1 MLKCL
6 LKKIKMKIT
15 LKLKIHFSFYNN
27 CLLQKFENYLIAKS
41 LQDLKKRS
49 KGWINRVQMD
59 NSNIHM
65 IYVLL
70 DGVGDLPHPDLDG
83 KTPLEAANTPTLD
96 KIASN
101 GTIGEVISVGKGIA
115 PESDIAVFNMLGYKF
130 EHADYAGRGVIE
142 AIGVGIDFKDG
153 DLALRGNYS
162 TLDENEV
169 ITDRRAGRH
178 IEKEDADGIAKELEE
193 KIQFSI
199 PDTKIVVAPTI
210 GHRVTVRIRAP
221 SKKLSSRITNTDPAY
236 SNIGG
241 MGVAKAVGDF
251 LKVEKCLPLE
261 DVEDAKITSNLVN
274 EFSEQSINIMKNSDI
289 NKKRKEQNKK
299 QLSCILLRDAGNK
312 YPDVPP
318 INEKHEMKFSCIVD
332 MPVELGISEV
342 LKMKAFEAGGLTD
355 YEEKAKVAAKAME
368 THNAIYVHLKGP
380 DEFGHDGDAIGKMKN
395 IEEIDQRF
403 FKTLV
408 ENIDSSNVAIII
420 SADHS
425 TPCINKGHS
434 DDPVPVVVSA
444 DFIKNDGTT
453 RMTEEQAKKGSIG
466 LLQGA
471 EVVTKSLELIRSQIK
486 PNH

>member
-1 MLKCL
+1 
-6 LKKIKMKIT
+6 
-15 LKLKIHFSFYNN
+15 
-27 CLLQKFENYLIAKS
+27 
-41 LQDLKKRS
+41 
-49 KGWINRVQMD
+49 MD
-59 NSNIHM
+59 NSKVHM

-70 DGVGDLPHPDLDG
+70 DGVGDLPHPNLNG

-101 GTIGEVISVGKGIA
+101 GVIGEVISVGKGIA

-130 EHADYAGRGVIE
+130 EHVDYAGRGVIE

-162 TLDENEV
+162 TLNEEEI

-193 KIQFSI
+193 KIKFSD

-210 GHRVTVRIRAP
+210 GHRVTVRIRTP
-221 SKKLSSRITNTDPAY
+221 SKKLSSKITNTDPAY

-251 LKVEKCLPLE
+251 LKIEKCLPLE
-261 DVEDAKITSNLVN
+261 DVENSKFTANLVN
-274 EFSEQSINIMKNSDI
+274 EFSEQSIKIMKESKI
-289 NKKRKEQNKK
+289 NKKRKEENKK

-312 YPDVPP
+312 YPDVSP
-318 INEKHEMKFSCIVD
+318 INEKHKMKFSCIVD

-355 YEEKAKVAAKAME
+355 YEEKARVAANAME
-368 THNAIYVHLKGP
+368 TQNAIYVHIKGP

-408 ENIDSSNVAIII
+408 ENIDSSKVAIII

-434 DDPVPVVVSA
+434 DDPVPVIVSA

-471 EVVTKSLELIRSQIK
+471 EVVTKSLELIRSQIE

>member
-1 MLKCL
+1 
-6 LKKIKMKIT
+6 
-15 LKLKIHFSFYNN
+15 
-27 CLLQKFENYLIAKS
+27 
-41 LQDLKKRS
+41 
-49 KGWINRVQMD
+49 
-59 NSNIHM
+59 M

-101 GTIGEVISVGKGIA
+101 GAIGEVISVGKGIA

-130 EHADYAGRGVIE
+130 KHADYVGRGVIE
-142 AIGVGIDFKDG
+142 AIGIGIDFKDG

-162 TLDENEV
+162 TLNDEEV
-169 ITDRRAGRH
+169 IIDRRAGRH
-178 IEKEDADGIAKELEE
+178 IEKADADGVAKEIEE
-193 KIQFSI
+193 KIGLS
-199 PDTKIVVAPTI
+199 PDISVVVSPTI
-210 GHRVTVRIRAP
+210 GHRVTVRIRKD
-221 SKKLSSRITNTDPAY
+221 SQKLSSRITNTDPAY

-251 LKVEKCLPLE
+251 LKIEKCLPL
-261 DVEDAKITSNLVN
+261 DDTEDAKFTANLVN
-274 EFSEQSINIMKNSDI
+274 EFSEKSISIMKQSQI
-289 NKKRKEQNKK
+289 NKRRQEENKK

-312 YPDVPP
+312 YPDVIP
-318 INEKHEMKFSCIVD
+318 INEKYGMNFSCIVD
-332 MPVELGISEV
+332 MPVEIGISEV

-368 THNAIYVHLKGP
+368 TQNAIYVHLKGP
-380 DEFGHDGDAIGKMKN
+380 DEFGHDGDALGKMKN

-408 ENIDSSNVAIII
+408 ENIDSSKVAIVI

-434 DDPVPVVVSA
+434 DDPVPVIVSG
-444 DFIKNDGTT
+444 DFIKKDGTT

-471 EVVTKSLELIRSQIK
+471 EVVEKSLELIKSQI
-486 PNH
+486 

>member
-1 MLKCL
+1 M
-6 LKKIKMKIT
+6 
-15 LKLKIHFSFYNN
+15 
-27 CLLQKFENYLIAKS
+27 A
-41 LQDLKKRS
+41 
-49 KGWINRVQMD
+49 
-59 NSNIHM
+59 NSDIHM

-101 GTIGEVISVGKGIA
+101 GAIGEVISVGKGIA

-130 EHADYAGRGVIE
+130 KHADYVGRGVIE
-142 AIGVGIDFKDG
+142 AIGIGIDFKDG

-162 TLDENEV
+162 TLNDEG
-169 ITDRRAGRH
+169 IIIDRRAGRH
-178 IEKEDADGIAKELEE
+178 IEKADADGVAKEIEE
-193 KIQFSI
+193 KIKLSSSDI
-199 PDTKIVVAPTI
+199 SVVVSPTI
-210 GHRVTVRIRAP
+210 GHRVTVRIRKE
-221 SKKLSSRITNTDPAY
+221 SQKLSSRITNTDPAY

-251 LKVEKCLPLE
+251 LKIEKCLPLE
-261 DVEDAKITSNLVN
+261 DTDDSKFTANLVN
-274 EFSEQSINIMKNSDI
+274 EFSEKSISIMKESQI
-289 NKKRKEQNKK
+289 NKKRQDENKK
-299 QLSCILLRDAGNK
+299 ELSCILLRDAGNK
-312 YPDVPP
+312 YPDVIP
-318 INEKHEMKFSCIVD
+318 INEKYGMNFSCIVD
-332 MPVELGISEV
+332 MPVEIGISEV

-368 THNAIYVHLKGP
+368 TQNAIYVHLKGP

-408 ENIDSSNVAIII
+408 ENIDSSKVAIII

-434 DDPVPVVVSA
+434 DDPVPVVVSG
-444 DFIKNDGTT
+444 DFIKKDGTT
-453 RMTEEQAKKGSIG
+453 RMTEKQAKKGSIG

-471 EVVTKSLELIRSQIK
+471 EVIEKSLDLIKSQI
-486 PNH
+486 

>member
-1 MLKCL
+1 MNNSD
-6 LKKIKMKIT
+6 
-15 LKLKIHFSFYNN
+15 IH
-27 CLLQKFENYLIAKS
+27 I
-41 LQDLKKRS
+41 
-49 KGWINRVQMD
+49 
-59 NSNIHM
+59 

-101 GTIGEVISVGKGIA
+101 GVIGEVISVGKGIA

-130 EHADYAGRGVIE
+130 NHAEYAGRGVIE
-142 AIGVGIDFKDG
+142 AIGIGIDFKDG
-153 DLALRGNYS
+153 DLALRGNFS
-162 TLDENEV
+162 TLNEEGV
-169 ITDRRAGRH
+169 IIDRRAGRQ
-178 IEKEDADGIAKELEE
+178 IEKEDADGIAREIE
-193 KIQFSI
+193 
-199 PDTKIVVAPTI
+199 TKIKFSNPNTSVIVSPTI
-210 GHRVTVRIRAP
+210 GHRVTIRIRTG
-221 SKKLSSRITNTDPAY
+221 SQKLSSKITNTDPAY

-251 LKVEKCLPLE
+251 LKIEKCLPAE
-261 DVEDAKITSNLVN
+261 DTNDSKFTANLVN
-274 EFSEQSINIMKNSDI
+274 EFSEQSIKIMKESVI

-318 INEKHEMKFSCIVD
+318 INEKHAMQFSCIVD

-355 YEEKAKVAAKAME
+355 YEEKARVAAKAME
-368 THNAIYVHLKGP
+368 TQNSIYVHLKGP

-403 FKTLV
+403 FKTLI
-408 ENIDSSNVAIII
+408 ENIDSSKVAIVI

-434 DDPVPVVVSA
+434 DDPVPVVVSGN
-444 DFIKNDGTT
+444 FIKNDGTT

-471 EVVTKSLELIRSQIK
+471 EVVSKSIEIIKSQI
-486 PNH
+486 

>member
-1 MLKCL
+1 
-6 LKKIKMKIT
+6 
-15 LKLKIHFSFYNN
+15 
-27 CLLQKFENYLIAKS
+27 
-41 LQDLKKRS
+41 
-49 KGWINRVQMD
+49 
-59 NSNIHM
+59 M

-130 EHADYAGRGVIE
+130 KHADYAGRGVIE
-142 AIGVGIDFKDG
+142 AIGIGIDFKDG

-162 TLDENEV
+162 TLNDDKV
-169 ITDRRAGRH
+169 IIDRRAGRH
-178 IEKEDADGIAKELEE
+178 IEKEDADGIAKEIEE
-193 KIQFSI
+193 KIKLSS
-199 PDTKIVVAPTI
+199 PDISVVVAPTI
-210 GHRVTVRIRAP
+210 GHRVTVRIRKE
-221 SKKLSSRITNTDPAY
+221 SQKLSSRITNTDPAY

-251 LKVEKCLPLE
+251 LKIEKCLSLE
-261 DVEDAKITSNLVN
+261 DTEDSKFTANLVN
-274 EFSEQSINIMKNSDI
+274 EFSEKSIEIMKNSQI
-289 NKKRKEQNKK
+289 NKKRQEEDKK
-299 QLSCILLRDAGNK
+299 QISCILLRDAGNK
-312 YPDVPP
+312 YPDVIP
-318 INEKHEMKFSCIVD
+318 INEKYAMNFSCIVD

-342 LKMKAFEAGGLTD
+342 LKMKAYEAGGLTD
-355 YEEKAKVAAKAME
+355 YEEKARVAAKAME
-368 THNAIYVHLKGP
+368 TQNSIYVHLKGP

-408 ENIDSSNVAIII
+408 ENIDSSKVAIII

-434 DDPVPVVVSA
+434 DDPVPVVVSG

-453 RMTEEQAKKGSIG
+453 RMTEEQAKKGNIG

-471 EVVTKSLELIRSQIK
+471 EVVSKALELIKSQI
-486 PNH
+486 